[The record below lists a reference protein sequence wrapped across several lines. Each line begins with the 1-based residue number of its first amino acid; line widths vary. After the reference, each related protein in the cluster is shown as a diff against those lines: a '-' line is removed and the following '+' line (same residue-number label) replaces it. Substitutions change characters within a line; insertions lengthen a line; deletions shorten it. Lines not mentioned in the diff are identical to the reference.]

1 MGEEEYNETIQNFPY
16 SDPTLENSA
25 FPRRFPFSLMVPR
38 VYQQVKEFVVAS
50 LKYTEELNLSQ
61 TEVDDMIRKS
71 TNLLL
76 TRTLSGCL
84 STLIQKQNVG
94 LLQLIQI
101 TINTNYLEHTNAY
114 LEEYICGITGLV
126 KFLLNT

>member
-1 MGEEEYNETIQNFPY
+1 MDDDEYEEMIRNFPY
-16 SDPTLENSA
+16 IDLVLEKSQ
-25 FPRRFPFSLMVPR
+25 FPRKFPFSLMVPR
-38 VYQQVKEFVVAS
+38 VYQQVKEFVIAS

-114 LEEYICGITGLV
+114 LEEYICGVTG
-126 KFLLNT
+126 